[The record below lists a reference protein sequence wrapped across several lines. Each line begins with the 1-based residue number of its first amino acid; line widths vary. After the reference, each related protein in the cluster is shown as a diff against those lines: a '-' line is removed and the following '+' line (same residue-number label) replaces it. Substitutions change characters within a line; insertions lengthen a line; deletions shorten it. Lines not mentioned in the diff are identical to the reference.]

1 MEQLVLTR
9 YLFSLNEVRQSLYI
23 EILDRNY
30 QAALYWCYELYWSG
44 YEEDT
49 FEFLLNAY
57 EEVFVVNDLFKEK
70 FEKEYEK
77 WKNDNSLHETI
88 GNIVIN
94 MCFRKY
100 NISKFILKYFKLNCK
115 EKVVENNESLLYINL
130 SKLDIKEYETIN
142 ETRNYK
148 VLKKVYK
155 YDLRT
160 EVNKIFEYE
169 INKNEQLEKVRSNWE
184 LYAFDCP
191 YWKSKIT
198 EYGGYLEDK
207 KIKFNNVENEEEFY
221 NLYDLELDEQPK
233 YVQDKCIGKEQK
245 NLTIKNFIEKYN
257 GIILSGKL
265 KKKIVI

>member
-142 ETRNYK
+142 ETRNHK

-191 YWKSKIT
+191 YWKSKII

-207 KIKFNNVENEEEFY
+207 KI
-221 NLYDLELDEQPK
+221 NL
-233 YVQDKCIGKEQK
+233 IM
-245 NLTIKNFIEKYN
+245 
-257 GIILSGKL
+257 
-265 KKKIVI
+265 